1 MSYLVLARKY
11 RPQRFV
17 DLVGQEHVAVTLK
30 NAIKG
35 DRTAH
40 AYLFTG
46 PRGVGKTSAAR
57 ILAKALR
64 CQNPA
69 SDGEP
74 CNECESCV
82 AVNLGNSLDVIEI
95 DAASNTGVDNIRE
108 LRESV
113 GFMATQGK
121 YRIYIIDEVHML
133 STAAFNALLKTLEEP
148 PPHVLFVFATTE
160 IHKVPATILSRCQRF
175 DFKKIPPAIMV
186 ENLKGICAKEKIAI
200 DENSLKAVAIE
211 SEGCLR
217 DAQSLLDQAIAICG
231 EKIELENLEK
241 ALGLVSRAK
250 FFALIEAIFEHKADK
265 ALLQCTEMLENGMDP
280 KILLGRL
287 TIFFRDLH
295 FFYWTGQSSLDDAY
309 TLQIFEKG
317 RNSLSVDEVV
327 RALDLC
333 LRTQTQLPLSIL
345 AAFSLESLVAKL
357 CLQRPALAVSTSS
370 AGVSQEA
377 PRAQSYSQPQAHT
390 QTHSPSAASV
400 KASPASTPTSSS
412 SSASVASSAI
422 SASAVDR
429 GTQSPLMRLE
439 EYLRQNK
446 NSWIPVIRSVL
457 RMDLN
462 EQKLD
467 VEVKSDFAGKRLA
480 SKDGIE
486 LLRLIFSIPNVVV
499 TVEGGDEQKK
509 NSFKRPED
517 ILLEKRREAR
527 EHVAVQEAIKSF
539 RAVVKETKVLN
550 DEKLK

>member
-64 CQNPA
+64 CQSPA

-357 CLQRPALAVSTSS
+357 CLQRPALAAT
-370 AGVSQEA
+370 AGVSGGTSQEV
-377 PRAQSYSQPQAHT
+377 PRTQPQAYA
-390 QTHSPSAASV
+390 QTHSPSATTV
-400 KASPASTPTSSS
+400 KASPASASVS
-412 SSASVASSAI
+412 SSAPAAPAVSVST
-422 SASAVDR
+422 VDR
-429 GTQSPLMRLE
+429 GAQSPLIRLE
-439 EYLRQNK
+439 DYLRQNK

-462 EQKLD
+462 DQKLD

-480 SKDGIE
+480 SKDGLE

-509 NSFKRPED
+509 NSIKRPED